1 LYVPDKIKEF
11 CYFDKKGKYKTLEDC
26 VLSDECFSKHVNALR
41 EEDFLTNRSFPINQ
55 KSKYIYEKILQ
66 KRIQINKDH
75 PIIKYENV
83 NDIIARL
90 INDDR
95 IIVLSESHTSTSI
108 KFLSNLLDSLKE
120 KGFNYFLVE
129 TGQPDFDIY
138 LKSVKITPVLR
149 DEYNYNYKEEYV
161 KYFTIL
167 YKLCREKD
175 INFVNIETHES
186 WSHNGKEIR
195 TSFILNNIWT
205 SIGNQILEENEENK
219 VIYFIGNDHAGF
231 GSERFQTVPYIL
243 NNPITLKL
251 NNSTQNFIQF
261 ERPVESSNRNY
272 LTLYYT

>member
-1 LYVPDKIKEF
+1 
-11 CYFDKKGKYKTLEDC
+11 
-26 VLSDECFSKHVNALR
+26 
-41 EEDFLTNRSFPINQ
+41 LTNRIFPINQ

-108 KFLSNLLDSLKE
+108 KFISNLLDSLKE

-129 TGQPDFDIY
+129 TGLPNFDIH
-138 LKSVKITPVLR
+138 LKSVEIAQVSR
-149 DEYNYNYKEEYV
+149 DEYNYNYKEGYV

-175 INFVNIETHES
+175 INFVNIETHKS
-186 WSHNGKEIR
+186 WSHTGKETR
-195 TSFILNNIWT
+195 TSFIVNNIWT
-205 SIGNQILEENEENK
+205 SIGNQMLEENEENK

-251 NNSTQNFIQF
+251 NNSTQNFIEF
-261 ERPVESSNRNY
+261 ERPVKSSHTNY

>member
-11 CYFDKKGKYKTLEDC
+11 CHFDKKGKYKTLEDC

-41 EEDFLTNRSFPINQ
+41 KEDFLTNRSFPINQ

-66 KRIQINKDH
+66 ERIQINKDH

-83 NDIIARL
+83 NDILTPL

-95 IIVLSESHTSTSI
+95 IIVLSESHTCTSI
-108 KFLSNLLDSLKE
+108 KFISNLLDSLKE

-129 TGQPDFDIY
+129 TGQPDFDIH
-138 LKSVKITPVLR
+138 LKSVEIDLVSSN
-149 DEYNYNYKEEYV
+149 EYNYNYKGFYI

-175 INFVNIETHES
+175 INFVNIETDKS
-186 WSHNGKEIR
+186 DSHSGKDTR
-195 TSFILNNIWT
+195 TSFIVNNIWT
-205 SIGNQILEENEENK
+205 SIGNQILEDNEENK

-251 NNSTQNFIQF
+251 NNSTENFIQF
-261 ERPVESSNRNY
+261 ERPVEYSHTNY

>member
-1 LYVPDKIKEF
+1 MYVPDKIKEF